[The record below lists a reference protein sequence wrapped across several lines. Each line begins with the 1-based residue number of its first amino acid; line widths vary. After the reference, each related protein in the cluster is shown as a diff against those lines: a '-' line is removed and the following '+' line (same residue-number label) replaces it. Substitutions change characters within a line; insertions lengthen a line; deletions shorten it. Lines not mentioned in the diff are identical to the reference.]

1 MIRKLFFIE
10 TWTLA
15 VTSDYSNIEN
25 IDKCNWKVLKPGFFE
40 YFADPSIVTVD
51 NNNKMIEIVYESIKY
66 FTGKGYLKK
75 LYYSLQKNEILETKI
90 VLENK
95 NHISFPNI
103 YKFQDK
109 QILLYEN
116 EEEKKLGIK
125 EYKKNCLDEFK
136 DIEGEYLDPII
147 AEINKNQYLIS
158 SYRNNSKLIFNI
170 QLVNDAFDLK
180 SSDIKY
186 RENKK
191 CIRNGGKMI
200 VDNSEIFRIGQL
212 NNGRYGDGLVFNK
225 LIQNNNEIIEKDY
238 YTLLP
243 SDLNQKFTG
252 LHTFSC
258 YKNLCV
264 IDVRIIKFNPIAVI
278 IKLFRRLR
286 KYGKR

>member
-1 MIRKLFFIE
+1 
-10 TWTLA
+10 
-15 VTSDYSNIEN
+15 
-25 IDKCNWKVLKPGFFE
+25 
-40 YFADPSIVTVD
+40 
-51 NNNKMIEIVYESIKY
+51 
-66 FTGKGYLKK
+66 
-75 LYYSLQKNEILETKI
+75 
-90 VLENK
+90 
-95 NHISFPNI
+95 
-103 YKFQDK
+103 
-109 QILLYEN
+109 
-116 EEEKKLGIK
+116 
-125 EYKKNCLDEFK
+125 
-136 DIEGEYLDPII
+136 
-147 AEINKNQYLIS
+147 
-158 SYRNNSKLIFNI
+158 
-170 QLVNDAFDLK
+170 
-180 SSDIKY
+180 
-186 RENKK
+186 
-191 CIRNGGKMI
+191 MI